1 MYKDG
6 GILMLGGVLLSL
18 GFIILLGWYVNTK
31 ISSALNSQGWLTRFV
46 ALLLTCLLGLF
57 IVDKLVSWEIKLLSD
72 EMSNGLFELINNAYN
87 YANIII
93 ENCKELIYETSEILK
108 KDKLLKA
115 EKIEELI
122 NEKYK

>member
-18 GFIILLGWYVNTK
+18 GFIILVGWYVNTK
-31 ISSALNSQGWLTRFV
+31 ISSALNSQEWLTRFV

-72 EMSNGLFELINNAYN
+72 EMSNGLFELIKNVVLIIFGYQFNASTKRDNKNNN
-87 YANIII
+87 D
-93 ENCKELIYETSEILK
+93 KEQDI
-108 KDKLLKA
+108 
-115 EKIEELI
+115 
-122 NEKYK
+122 